1 MYFPRLSRFSFRLFF
16 FFQTVAVS
24 RLDKEFV
31 GPFGLLLPDVTQ
43 LPATFDVLLANLQV
57 SWSPSAAP
65 ASIYQLPAPCSWK
78 PNAEAAI
85 LAGVVLLLSK

>member
-16 FFQTVAVS
+16 FLQTVAVS

>member
-1 MYFPRLSRFSFRLFF
+1 MLALALYIHSAHRSFLLP
-16 FFQTVAVS
+16 TISVS

-57 SWSPSAAP
+57 SWSSPPSAA
-65 ASIYQLPAPCSWK
+65 ASAIAPVPAPAPAPAQAPAPGCW
-78 PNAEAAI
+78 
-85 LAGVVLLLSK
+85 